1 MALKKF
7 RDTRNLSDD
16 EFASELGIKKYQFKW
31 TTLLWLIGEW
41 YIILLI
47 MAYVVDWIP
56 FLQSFPFMM
65 NEQDN
70 LVSLSNPYTILLV
83 IYFERRRQ
91 LSIYY
96 GKIDKAR
103 YGAFNYMSAEDVIDR
118 EHFEKDKYW
127 NDNPQ
132 LIALNDDEILEP
144 IKNALDANEKVYCQF
159 DFVGKYRTKVTSTPD
174 QYISSE
180 GVDGWGYTTKIEGGT
195 SERQVVDKVGIL
207 AITDKRLFIADDK
220 GIYLDILYQDIKSVR
235 GHVDKSNIPGF
246 IEIGYIELWGE
257 EDDPQTSYRDVLIH
271 QMMDKSTYINT
282 PGWNH
287 EVVRYLRQAMV
298 ENKQEVSLY

>member
-1 MALKKF
+1 MLYY
-7 RDTRNLSDD
+7 
-16 EFASELGIKKYQFKW
+16 GC
-31 TTLLWLIGEW
+31 
-41 YIILLI
+41 III
-47 MAYVVDWIP
+47 TYNAYVVDWIP

-65 NEQDN
+65 NEQEN
-70 LVSLSNPYTILLV
+70 LVSLSNLYTILLV

-103 YGAFNYMSAEDVIDR
+103 YGAFNYMSAEDVINQ
-118 EHFEKDKYW
+118 EYFEKDKYW

-144 IKNALDANEKVYCQF
+144 TKNALDANEKVYRQF

-180 GVDGWGYTTKIEGGT
+180 EVDGWGYTTKIEGGT
-195 SERQVVDKVGIL
+195 SERQVVYKVGIL

-220 GIYLDILYQDIKSVR
+220 GIYLDILY
-235 GHVDKSNIPGF
+235 
-246 IEIGYIELWGE
+246 
-257 EDDPQTSYRDVLIH
+257 
-271 QMMDKSTYINT
+271 
-282 PGWNH
+282 
-287 EVVRYLRQAMV
+287 
-298 ENKQEVSLY
+298 